1 MFLNRVVHRIGRTG
15 RCGKTGMATT
25 FINKDVDQS
34 VLLDLKHILLE
45 AKQHIPPVLM
55 AIEEPDQDV
64 SAIGG
69 QGCSFCGGLGHR
81 ITNCPK
87 LDKDSRKLV
96 AEKKDFVT
104 RRGGG
109 DW

>member
-1 MFLNRVVHRIGRTG
+1 
-15 RCGKTGMATT
+15 MATT

-45 AKQHIPPVLM
+45 AKQSIPPVLM
-55 AIEEPDQDV
+55 AIEEPDQELNV
-64 SAIGG
+64 AGEK
-69 QGCSFCGGLGHR
+69 GCAFCGGLGHR

-87 LDKDSRKLV
+87 LDKDARKIG

>member
-1 MFLNRVVHRIGRTG
+1 
-15 RCGKTGMATT
+15 MATT
-25 FINKDVDQS
+25 FVNKDVDSS
-34 VLLDLKHILLE
+34 VLLDLKHILIE
-45 AKQHIPPVLM
+45 AKQYIPPVLM
-55 AIEEPDQDV
+55 ALEESDV
-64 SAIGG
+64 ETKDGADK
-69 QGCSFCGGLGHR
+69 GCSFCGGLGHR

-87 LDKDSRKLV
+87 LEKDARKIV